1 MKIIAMIPARYEASR
16 FPGKLLKDLAGKSV
30 IMRTYD
36 ATVATGLFDEVY
48 VVTDSELIYT
58 EVLKFNGQVIMSQK
72 THETGSDRI
81 AEAVEFIDTDIVV
94 NVQGDEPFVNVEIL
108 KKLIDAFQSD
118 IENQID
124 VASLIFPLDNKED
137 IENPNHVKVVVDHN
151 RFALY
156 FSRSP
161 IPYPR
166 DATSA
171 TYYQHI
177 GVYAFRKEALM
188 RFTKLPMDP
197 LEKTEKLENLRFLVN
212 GMKVKMI
219 ITEYKSIGIDVP
231 EDLDKAIKRFKSL

>member
-58 EVLKFNGQVIMSQK
+58 EVLKYNGHVIMSQK
-72 THETGSDRI
+72 VHETGSDRI
-81 AEAVEFIDTDIVV
+81 AEAVEFIDTDIVI
-94 NVQGDEPFVNVEIL
+94 NVQGDEPFVNGQIL

-151 RFALY
+151 HFALY

-212 GMKVKMI
+212 GMKVKML
-219 ITEYKSIGIDVP
+219 ITDYKSIGIDVP
-231 EDLDKAIKRFKSL
+231 EDLEKAIKRFKSL

>member
-58 EVLKFNGQVIMSQK
+58 EVLKYNGQVIMSQK

-151 RFALY
+151 HFALY

-212 GMKVKMI
+212 GMKVKML
-219 ITEYKSIGIDVP
+219 ITDYKSIGIDVP

>member
-48 VVTDSELIYT
+48 VVTDSELIYA
-58 EVLKFNGQVIMSQK
+58 EVLKYNGHVIMSQK
-72 THETGSDRI
+72 VHETGSDRI
-81 AEAVEFIDTDIVV
+81 AEAVEFIDTDIVI
-94 NVQGDEPFVNVEIL
+94 NVQGDEPFVNGQIL

-118 IENQID
+118 IESQID

-151 RFALY
+151 HFALY

-166 DATSA
+166 DATAA

-212 GMKVKMI
+212 GMKVKML

>member
-58 EVLKFNGQVIMSQK
+58 EVLKYNGQVIMSQK

-151 RFALY
+151 HFALY

-212 GMKVKMI
+212 GMKVKML
-219 ITEYKSIGIDVP
+219 ITDYKSIGIDVP
-231 EDLDKAIKRFKSL
+231 EDLEKAIKRFKSL

>member
-58 EVLKFNGQVIMSQK
+58 EVLKYNGHVIMSQK
-72 THETGSDRI
+72 VHETGSDRI
-81 AEAVEFIDTDIVV
+81 AEAIEHIDTDIVV
-94 NVQGDEPFVNVEIL
+94 NVQGDEPFVNGQIL

-151 RFALY
+151 HFALY

-166 DATSA
+166 DATAA

-188 RFTKLPMDP
+188 RFTKLPMDM

-212 GMKVKMI
+212 GMKVKML

>member
-48 VVTDSELIYT
+48 VVTDSELIYS
-58 EVLKFNGQVIMSQK
+58 EVLKYHGKVIMSQK

-81 AEAVEFIDTDIVV
+81 AEAVEFIDTDIVI
-94 NVQGDEPFVNVEIL
+94 NVQGDEPFVNGQIL

-124 VASLIFPLDNKED
+124 VASLIFPLDHKED

-151 RFALY
+151 HFALY

-166 DATSA
+166 DASSA

-212 GMKVKMI
+212 GMKVKML
-219 ITEYKSIGIDVP
+219 ITDYKSIGIDVP

>member
-151 RFALY
+151 HFALY

-212 GMKVKMI
+212 GMKVKML
-219 ITEYKSIGIDVP
+219 ITDYKSIGIDVP

>member
-58 EVLKFNGQVIMSQK
+58 EVLKYHGKVIMSQK

-108 KKLIDAFQSD
+108 KMLIEAFQSD

-124 VASLIFPLDNKED
+124 VASLIFPLDHKED

-151 RFALY
+151 HFAMY

-166 DATSA
+166 DETSA
-171 TYYQHI
+171 TYFQHI

-212 GMKVKMI
+212 GMKVKML
-219 ITEYKSIGIDVP
+219 ITDYKSIGIDVP

>member
-48 VVTDSELIYT
+48 VVTDSELIYA
-58 EVLKFNGQVIMSQK
+58 EVLKYNGHVIMSQK
-72 THETGSDRI
+72 VHETGSDRI
-81 AEAVEFIDTDIVV
+81 AEAVEFIDTDIVI
-94 NVQGDEPFVNVEIL
+94 NVQGDEPFVNGQIL

-118 IENQID
+118 IESQID

-151 RFALY
+151 HFALY

-166 DATSA
+166 DATAA

-188 RFTKLPMDP
+188 RFTKLPMDM

-212 GMKVKMI
+212 GLKVKML

>member
-151 RFALY
+151 HFALY

-212 GMKVKMI
+212 GMKVKML
-219 ITEYKSIGIDVP
+219 ITDYKSIGIDVP
-231 EDLDKAIKRFKSL
+231 EDLEKAIKRFKSL

>member
-58 EVLKFNGQVIMSQK
+58 EVLKYNGHVIMSQK
-72 THETGSDRI
+72 VHETGSDRI
-81 AEAVEFIDTDIVV
+81 AEAIEHIDTDIVV
-94 NVQGDEPFVNVEIL
+94 NVQGDEPFVNGQIL

-118 IENQID
+118 IESQID

-151 RFALY
+151 HFALY

-166 DATSA
+166 DATAA

-212 GMKVKMI
+212 GMKVKML

>member
-48 VVTDSELIYT
+48 VVTDSELIFSEIIKY
-58 EVLKFNGQVIMSQK
+58 NGKVIMSQK
-72 THETGSDRI
+72 VHETGSDRI
-81 AEAVEFIDTDIVV
+81 AEAVEFIDTDIVI
-94 NVQGDEPFVNVEIL
+94 NVQGDEPFVNGQIL

-151 RFALY
+151 HFALY

-166 DATSA
+166 DATVA

-212 GMKVKMI
+212 GMKVKML
-219 ITEYKSIGIDVP
+219 ITDYKSIGIDVP

>member
-58 EVLKFNGQVIMSQK
+58 EVLKYNGQVIMSQK

-124 VASLIFPLDNKED
+124 VASLIFPIDNKED

-151 RFALY
+151 HFALY

-212 GMKVKMI
+212 GMKVKML
-219 ITEYKSIGIDVP
+219 ITDYKSIGIDVP
-231 EDLDKAIKRFKSL
+231 EDLEKAIKRFKSL